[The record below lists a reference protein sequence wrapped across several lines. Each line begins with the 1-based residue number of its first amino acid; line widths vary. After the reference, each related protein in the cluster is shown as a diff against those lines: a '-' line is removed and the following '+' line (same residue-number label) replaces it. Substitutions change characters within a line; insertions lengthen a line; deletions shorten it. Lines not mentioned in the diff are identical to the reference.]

1 MYYRILLYYRILILC
16 VKWLMQ
22 DIVVMQDN
30 CRRLKIL
37 EHFCGDHHVK
47 HFGITF
53 FKVPTFQELTDE
65 MNVIVSVIFYV
76 VM

>member
-1 MYYRILLYYRILILC
+1 
-16 VKWLMQ
+16 MQ

-30 CRRLKIL
+30 SRLLKIL

-65 MNVIVSVIFYV
+65 MNVVVSVIFYIV
-76 VM
+76 I